1 MLHVPDISAGVLVF
15 AGLGLRVHAV
25 GDAVGDAVGGRVPVS
40 VGGAGGRGPAPGVR
54 VIIHGQG
61 SAEPPP

>member
-1 MLHVPDISAGVLVF
+1 MLHVPDISAWVLVF

-25 GDAVGDAVGGRVPVS
+25 GDAVGGRVPVA
-40 VGGAGGRGPAPGVR
+40 VGAGGRGPAAGVR
-54 VIIHGQG
+54 VIVHGQG

>member
-25 GDAVGDAVGGRVPVS
+25 GDAVGNGGRVPVT
-40 VGGAGGRGPAPGVR
+40 VCGAGGRGPAPGVR
-54 VIIHGQG
+54 VIVHGQG
-61 SAEPPP
+61 SADPPP

>member
-25 GDAVGDAVGGRVPVS
+25 GDAVGGRVAVT

-54 VIIHGQG
+54 IVVHGQG

>member
-1 MLHVPDISAGVLVF
+1 MLHVPDISAWVLVF

-25 GDAVGDAVGGRVPVS
+25 GDAVGGRVPVA
-40 VGGAGGRGPAPGVR
+40 VGGAAAGVR
-54 VIIHGQG
+54 VIVHGQG